1 MHRLPS
7 HKSRKLVTGFTYNPD
22 MFMKHKIF
30 YFNFVW
36 KDFSETSMASLLDMV
51 KVVSFALQ
59 EGKVAVH
66 CHAGLGRTGVL
77 LACYLVYYIR

>member
-1 MHRLPS
+1 
-7 HKSRKLVTGFTYNPD
+7 
-22 MFMKHKIF
+22 MKHKIF